1 MDFKDKIRILRK
13 ESGLTQKQAAEQI
26 GVTYRTY
33 QNYEAGA
40 SIPGGAALARIAEIF
55 HISLDL
61 LLGDIPG
68 DAAADV
74 SSSNGELQ
82 KLLGEMQALLY
93 GGKLP
98 EADKIY
104 VMEALTDMF
113 WRSKELNLERGQ
125 KPNTPS

>member
-13 ESGLTQKQAAEQI
+13 EAGLTQKQAAEQI

-68 DAAADV
+68 DAAAAV
-74 SSSNGELQ
+74 SSNGELQ
-82 KLLGEMQALLY
+82 KLLGEMQALFC

-113 WRSKELNLERGQ
+113 WRSKELNLERGRKQ
-125 KPNTPS
+125 NTPT

>member
-13 ESGLTQKQAAEQI
+13 EAGLTQKQAAEQI

-40 SIPGGAALARIAEIF
+40 FIPGGAALARIAEIF

-61 LLGDIPG
+61 LLGDIPS
-68 DAAADV
+68 DATADV
-74 SSSNGELQ
+74 SSNSELQ
-82 KLLGEMQALLY
+82 KLLGEMQTLFC

-98 EADKIY
+98 ESDKIY

-113 WRSKELNLERGQ
+113 WRSKELNLERRRKQ
-125 KPNTPS
+125 NTPS